1 MKTRPRAQSGF
12 TLIELMV
19 ASTIAL
25 VAILAGTSLFISSK
39 QSSRVQQMQDRL
51 TQDGRFA
58 LYMLQQV
65 IQQAGFRDNP
75 GNAMGTDYLTPTSA
89 ESLTVKFFGDGV
101 SAVDCQGNLSS
112 GLQTLTISKNG
123 TCLQCTSGGS
133 AATCPS
139 TKAGTG
145 QDWVAPVGNV
155 LGNGSEV
162 VDFQLQY
169 GTDTG
174 PATPAEV
181 GCGADA
187 GSGNKVRDCVPDTYV
202 LATAQATPA
211 QVQAVKVCL
220 VLRSQQTNSALSRS
234 SAVQDCSGSN
244 IANSQTD
251 LKMYRTFRTTVLL
264 RNR

>member
-1 MKTRPRAQSGF
+1 MKIRLRTQSGF
-12 TLIELMV
+12 TLVELMV

-25 VAILAGTSLFISSK
+25 VAVLAGTALFVSSK
-39 QSSRVQQMQDRL
+39 QSNRVQLMQDRL
-51 TQDGRFA
+51 AQDGRFA
-58 LYMLQQV
+58 LYMMQQV

-75 GNAMGTDYLTPTSA
+75 GNAMSTDFLTPTSA
-89 ESLTVKFFGDGV
+89 QALTVKFFGDSV

-123 TCLQCTSGGS
+123 SCLQCTSGGS
-133 AATCPS
+133 TAACPV
-139 TKAGTG
+139 TNANTG
-145 QDWVAPVGNV
+145 QDWVAPAGNV

-187 GSGNKVRDCVPDTYV
+187 GSGNKARDCVADTYV
-202 LATAQATPA
+202 LATAQGSPS
-211 QVQAVKVCL
+211 QIQAVKVCL
-220 VLRSQQTNSALSRS
+220 VLRSQQTNASLSRS
-234 SAVQDCSGSN
+234 AAVQDCSGTN